1 MRRRIDSD
9 LSKKEFPLWHGAC
22 FPACRTGTHCT
33 PDTNPAAMRHR
44 RRLVAVPP
52 LALLIASMTLSHA
65 PSQGGPTVAAW
76 TPPHPERV
84 APVPPAPPL
93 LLLSAPPRPIQG
105 GFKDPADRDRPAGS
119 DAEDA
124 PGGSEDGPAPLM
136 IAGFA
141 GGGFGFAGG
150 SGFAGRTGGGGDGS
164 GGFGGGM
171 GGTGGFGGGG
181 GSGGGGGGGG
191 APLPE
196 VTDTD
201 GGRKENPSPDLTT
214 PVVTADPADPPAGEP
229 ARTDMADTA
238 QAATAVPE
246 PASLAL
252 LGLALAGLGCARR
265 MRRA

>member
-1 MRRRIDSD
+1 
-9 LSKKEFPLWHGAC
+9 
-22 FPACRTGTHCT
+22 
-33 PDTNPAAMRHR
+33 MRHR
-44 RRLVAVPP
+44 RSRRLAAVPP

-76 TPPHPERV
+76 TPPPRPEQV
-84 APVPPAPPL
+84 ATVPPAPPL

-136 IAGFA
+136 IAGF
-141 GGGFGFAGG
+141 GFAGG
-150 SGFAGRTGGGGDGS
+150 AGGAGGLGGGGGGGS

-181 GSGGGGGGGG
+181 GSGGGGS

-214 PVVTADPADPPAGEP
+214 PVVTADPSDPPAGEP

-265 MRRA
+265 IRRA